1 MLHATETNLTLKGKI
16 IKICS
21 LIIKIIQKKIQ
32 ERVQHI
38 TENK

>member
-21 LIIKIIQKKIQ
+21 LIIKNNSKKNP
-32 ERVQHI
+32 RKSAAHYR
-38 TENK
+38 K